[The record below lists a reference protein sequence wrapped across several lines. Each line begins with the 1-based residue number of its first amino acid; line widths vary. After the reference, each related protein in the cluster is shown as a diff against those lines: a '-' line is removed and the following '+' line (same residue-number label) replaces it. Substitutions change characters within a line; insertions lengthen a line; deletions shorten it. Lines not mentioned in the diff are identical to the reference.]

1 MNEIISLKKFKIN
14 KYNKKIIKV
23 KEIIK
28 KENLKV
34 KQIIKKNDKNKKIYI
49 SKKIIKK

>member
-1 MNEIISLKKFKIN
+1 MKLKKTFE
-14 KYNKKIIKV
+14 KKIKV

-34 KQIIKKNDKNKKIYI
+34 KQIIKKNYKNKKIYI